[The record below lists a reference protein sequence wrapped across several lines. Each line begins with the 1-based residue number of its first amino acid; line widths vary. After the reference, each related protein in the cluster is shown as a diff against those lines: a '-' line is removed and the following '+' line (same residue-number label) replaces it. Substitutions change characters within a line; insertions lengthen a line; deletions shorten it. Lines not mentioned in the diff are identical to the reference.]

1 MEFVDNYMKLITG
14 EHRDKPKYMAM
25 VKALLSHSTDIF
37 SVGIEIDDDFDL
49 DFASGNQEDVLG
61 EIVGEIRN
69 LGWQPDL
76 EISPILDNSAFR
88 TLLKAKIAKN
98 MWTGGIRDLAET
110 WRMLFDS
117 DITIRD
123 NQDMTIDVSIVGD
136 SLDAI
141 TKMLI
146 KRGDLIPK
154 PQSVL
159 INYHLSQSK
168 VFGYDTDDDVITGYD
183 NGTWN

>member
-1 MEFVDNYMKLITG
+1 MEFIDNYLKLITS

-25 VKALLSHSTDIF
+25 VKALLSHSTAVF
-37 SVGIEIDDDFDL
+37 SVGIELDDDFDL
-49 DFASGNQEDVLG
+49 DLAAGNQEDVLG

-76 EISPILDNSAFR
+76 GISPVLDNSAFR

-98 MWTGGIRDLAET
+98 MWAGVVRDLADT
-110 WRMLFDS
+110 WRALFDS
-117 DITIRD
+117 GIVIRD
-123 NQDMTIDVSIVGD
+123 NQDMTIDISIVGD
-136 SLDAI
+136 SLDQI

-146 KRGDLIPK
+146 LRGDLIPK

-159 INYHLSQSK
+159 VNYHLSQNK

-183 NGTWN
+183 DGYWN